1 MKSRQARHSLF
12 VASLLLALA
21 PLAGAQ
27 PDQRQFSSDQPME
40 PFPPAATEAGA
51 PAAVASSEAGAESAA
66 AVEVS
71 DAAAP
76 AAAGK
81 PASGG
86 DTRAWLDLQASGS
99 AAVGAAQP
107 MPGEV
112 ADLVY
117 QRYLNS
123 FKYPIPDQFRR
134 QGGGSGSGSSGS
146 GGSGGQ
152 GGSGDSGN

>member
-1 MKSRQARHSLF
+1 MKSRQARRSLYL
-12 VASLLLALA
+12 ASLLLALA
-21 PLAGAQ
+21 PVAGAQ
-27 PDQRQFSSDQPME
+27 PDQRQFTSDQPME

-51 PAAVASSEAGAESAA
+51 PTAVAGSEAGAESAA

-71 DAAAP
+71 DAATP

-81 PASGG
+81 PAGG
-86 DTRAWLDLQASGS
+86 ADTRAWLELQASGS

-134 QGGGSGSGSSGS
+134 QGSGSGSGGS

-152 GGSGDSGN
+152 GGSGDSSN